1 MTLAQRLA
9 FATAGLTLILVGI
22 GAYVR
27 ATGSGLGCPDWPTC
41 HGGVVPPGSRHS
53 IIEYSHRFTASL
65 VGLMVIAVAIAA
77 WRSYRHVPVI
87 LWTAIAVVPLV
98 GFQGILGAITVKQEL
113 PPEVIASHLVTA
125 MVVFSLELLVAFGM
139 ALQDRTDGGRL
150 RQGEAAA
157 RRTIGL
163 WALAAIAWL
172 AVVVWI
178 GGYMAESGAT
188 TACSGWPACNGSIL
202 PGNNSQEITHMA
214 HRFLAGGLVFLIA
227 PYVVVTWRRR
237 KLVPWAASA
246 AVLTGALYVVQVAV
260 GAVNV
265 LFTFPDLLTVSH
277 TLIAASVWGSLASG
291 AALAFFSPV
300 TVHREQTV
308 IGRGVPA

>member
-9 FATAGLTLILVGI
+9 FATAGLTLLLIGI

-77 WRSYRHVPVI
+77 WRGYRHVPAI
-87 LWTAIAVVPLV
+87 MWTAIAVVPLV

-113 PPEVIASHLVTA
+113 PPEVVGTHLVTA
-125 MVVFSLELLVAFGM
+125 MVVFSLELFVAFGM
-139 ALQDRTDGGRL
+139 ALQDRTEAGKL
-150 RQGEAAA
+150 NQGEAAA

-172 AVVVWI
+172 TVVVWV

-227 PYVVVTWRRR
+227 PYVVFTWRRR
-237 KLVPWAASA
+237 ELVPWAAPA
-246 AVLTGALYVVQVAV
+246 AVLTASLYLLQVAV

-277 TLIAASVWGSLASG
+277 TMIAASVWGSLASA
-291 AALAFFSPV
+291 AALAFFAPV
-300 TVHREQTV
+300 SVPREQPMV
-308 IGRGVPA
+308 GRGLPA

>member
-9 FATAGLTLILVGI
+9 FGTAGLTLILIGI

-113 PPEVIASHLVTA
+113 PPEVVASHLVTA

-150 RQGEAAA
+150 RQGDAAA

-163 WALAAIAWL
+163 WALAATAWL

-237 KLVPWAASA
+237 HLVPWAAA
-246 AVLTGALYVVQVAV
+246 VAVLTGLLYVVQVAV
-260 GAVNV
+260 GAFNV

-300 TVHREQTV
+300 TAHREQTA